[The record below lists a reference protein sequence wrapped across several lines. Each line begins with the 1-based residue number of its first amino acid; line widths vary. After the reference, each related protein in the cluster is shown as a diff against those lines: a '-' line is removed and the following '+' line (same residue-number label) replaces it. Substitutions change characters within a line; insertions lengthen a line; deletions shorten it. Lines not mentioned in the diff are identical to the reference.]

1 MTVSELGDDAEAVG
15 TTATAETPRPT
26 GETTGAGLLF
36 GLAAYSWWGLQPL
49 YFKAM
54 KDVPP
59 TVLLAHRTIWCAVFL
74 FFLLSVLRRWADFR
88 RCLKSKRLVA
98 LLATSSV
105 LLAINWL
112 LFIIGV
118 ATNRMVETSLGY
130 FINPLFSVLLGVV
143 VLRERPRPLQ
153 MVAMLL
159 AAAGIA
165 HRIYSLGEMPLIA
178 LGLASSFGLYGLVRK
193 IANVESL
200 TGLTLE
206 TLVLAPAGVTYLA
219 WQGLH
224 GNDLFGNVAPVTQGL
239 VLASGVIT
247 SIPLLCFGA
256 AARRLPL
263 STLGFLQYVA
273 PSLQLALAVWW
284 YGEPFTVDHAVSF
297 GFIWAG
303 LALFSAESIVVRRRG
318 DRSSFLAEPEPD
330 ATA

>member
-1 MTVSELGDDAEAVG
+1 MTVRELGDDAKAVG
-15 TTATAETPRPT
+15 TTATTETPRPM
-26 GETTGAGLLF
+26 GEPVGAGLLF
-36 GLAAYSWWGLQPL
+36 GLAAYGWWGLQPL

-74 FFLLSVLRRWADFR
+74 AFLLSALRRWADFR
-88 RCLKSKRLVA
+88 RCLSSKRLVA

-112 LFIIGV
+112 LFIVGV

-143 VLRERPRPLQ
+143 VLRERPRRLQ
-153 MVAMLL
+153 LVAILL
-159 AAAGIA
+159 AAAGIV
-165 HRIYSLGEMPLIA
+165 HRIYSLGELPLIA
-178 LGLASSFGLYGLVRK
+178 LGLAGSFGLYGLVRK

-206 TLVLAPAGVTYLA
+206 TLVLAPAGITYLA
-219 WQGLH
+219 WQVLQ
-224 GNDLFGNVAPVTQGL
+224 GNDLFGNVAPVTQGF

-273 PSLQLALAVWW
+273 PSIQLALAVGW
-284 YGEPFTVDHAVSF
+284 YGEPFTVDHAISF

-303 LALFSAESIVVRRRG
+303 LALFSAESILVRHRV

>member
-1 MTVSELGDDAEAVG
+1 MTVKELGADVGEETAGPAVG
-15 TTATAETPRPT
+15 ATPKAETATA
-26 GETTGAGLLF
+26 GLSF
-36 GLAAYSWWGLQPL
+36 GLAAYGWWGLQAV

-54 KDVPP
+54 KEVPP

-74 FFLLSVLRRWADFR
+74 VFLLSVLRRWADFG

-112 LFIIGV
+112 LFIVGV

-143 VLRERPRPLQ
+143 VLGERPRPLQ
-153 MVAMLL
+153 MVAIVL
-159 AAAGIA
+159 AAVGIA
-165 HRIYSLGEMPLIA
+165 HRIYSLGELPLIA
-178 LGLASSFGLYGLVRK
+178 LGLAGSFGLYGLVRK

-206 TLVLAPAGVTYLA
+206 TLVLAPAGMSYLA
-219 WQGLH
+219 WQAMQ
-224 GNDLFGNVAPVTQGL
+224 GNDLFGNVTAVTRGL
-239 VLASGVIT
+239 VLASGMIT

-273 PSLQLALAVWW
+273 PSLQLALAVCW
-284 YGEPFTVDHAVSF
+284 YSEPFTVNHAVSF
-297 GFIWAG
+297 GLIWAG
-303 LALFSAESIVVRRRG
+303 LALFSAEPIFVRW
-318 DRSSFLAEPEPD
+318 RSTRPV
-330 ATA
+330 

>member
-1 MTVSELGDDAEAVG
+1 MAANELEQDVTGAP
-15 TTATAETPRPT
+15 PRPSPPT
-26 GETTGAGLLF
+26 DEIPTAGLLF
-36 GLAAYSWWGLQPL
+36 GLAAYGWWGLQPI

-54 KDVPP
+54 KEVPP

-74 FFLLSVLRRWADFR
+74 VLSLSALRRWPDFL

-105 LLAINWL
+105 LLAANWL
-112 LFIIGV
+112 LFIVGV
-118 ATNRMVETSLGY
+118 ATNRLVETSLGY
-130 FINPLFSVLLGVV
+130 FINPLVSVALGVA
-143 VLRERPRPLQ
+143 VLRERPSRLQ
-153 MVAMLL
+153 TVAILL

-165 HRIYSLGEMPLIA
+165 HRIYSLGELPLIA
-178 LGLASSFGLYGLVRK
+178 LGLAGSFGLYGLVRK

-206 TLVLAPAGVTYLA
+206 TLVLAPAGVGYLV
-219 WQGLH
+219 WQVAH
-224 GNDLFGNVAPVTQGL
+224 GNELFGNVSPVTRGL

-263 STLGFLQYVA
+263 STLGFLQYLA
-273 PSLQLALAVWW
+273 PSLQLALAVCW
-284 YGEPFTVDHAVSF
+284 YGESFSLDHGISF

-303 LALFSAESIVVRRRG
+303 LALFTAETIFMRRRAA
-318 DRSSFLAEPEPD
+318 RSLLRAEAVASPSR
-330 ATA
+330 

>member
-1 MTVSELGDDAEAVG
+1 MTVNELEADVDAETARG
-15 TTATAETPRPT
+15 TAAAQPT
-26 GETTGAGLLF
+26 GETATAGLLF
-36 GLAAYSWWGLQPL
+36 GLAAYGWWGLQPL

-54 KDVPP
+54 KEVPP

-74 FFLLSVLRRWADFR
+74 VFLTSVSRRWADFL
-88 RCLKSKRLVA
+88 RCLRSKRLVA

-112 LFIIGV
+112 LFIVSIV
-118 ATNRMVETSLGY
+118 TNRMVESSLGY
-130 FINPLFSVLLGVV
+130 FINPLFSVLLGIL
-143 VLRERPRPLQ
+143 VLRERPTPVQ
-153 MVAMLL
+153 MAAIVL

-165 HRIYSLGEMPLIA
+165 HRIYSLAEMPWIA
-178 LGLASSFGLYGLVRK
+178 LGLAGSFGLYGLVRK

-206 TLVLAPAGVTYLA
+206 TLVLAPAGMSYLA
-219 WQGLH
+219 WQATQ
-224 GNDLFGNVAPVTQGL
+224 GNDVFGDVGAVTRGL
-239 VLASGVIT
+239 VVASGAIT

-273 PSLQLALAVWW
+273 PSLQLVLAVCW
-284 YGEPFTVDHAVSF
+284 YSEPFTVNHAISF

-303 LALFSAESIVVRRRG
+303 LAVFSAEPIFVRWRRA
-318 DRSSFLAEPEPD
+318 RPE
-330 ATA
+330 